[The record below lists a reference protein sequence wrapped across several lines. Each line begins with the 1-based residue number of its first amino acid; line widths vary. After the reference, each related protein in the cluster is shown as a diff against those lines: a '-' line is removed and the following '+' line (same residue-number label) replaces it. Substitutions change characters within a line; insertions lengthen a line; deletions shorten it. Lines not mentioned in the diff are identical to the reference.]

1 MRKEPYLECASMS
14 GIQLNIE
21 QNYIGGEVR
30 LGYYFDGKTKT
41 PISGISISGKL
52 DEFLSSLKLSKETVS
67 GAYYEGPKII
77 SGDHFII
84 M

>member
-1 MRKEPYLECASMS
+1 MS

-67 GAYYEGPKII
+67 GAYYEGSKII